1 MTEQAYTIKR
11 GCGFMPST
19 EHKTT
24 EGEIKEIWERLT
36 AGESSI
42 KSAHHRID
50 SLEKMADSVHE
61 IAISSN
67 QTVSEIKALRE
78 DFKKVDERVDNL
90 EQKPIKRYETFITA
104 ILTGIGTGIAGFLL
118 GLFALNFK
126 G

>member
-1 MTEQAYTIKR
+1 MTVQDYTIR
-11 GCGFMPST
+11 EEVFLLPNT

-50 SLEKMADSVHE
+50 SLEKLADSVHKM
-61 IAISSN
+61 AISTN
-67 QTVSEIKALRE
+67 QIATETKALRE
-78 DFKKVDERVDNL
+78 DYEKADERIEVL
-90 EQKPIKRYETFITA
+90 EHKPIRRYDAAITSFITA
-104 ILTGIGTGIAGFLL
+104 LCSGIVGYLL
-118 GLFALNFK
+118 SMLISYK